1 MNSKR
6 IVAFIIDFI
15 ITAMIMN
22 IPFRILVMYPT
33 IIEGKHWKK
42 ARWQACKN
50 RNHGA
55 MNIWTFGCYTSQDLT
70 KFGWNL

>member
-1 MNSKR
+1 MGENEYKEDRSLFDLCGGFNTPTLASG
-6 IVAFIIDFI
+6 VSIDFI

-42 ARWQACKN
+42 GAKIKN
-50 RNHGA
+50 H
-55 MNIWTFGCYTSQDLT
+55 
-70 KFGWNL
+70 

>member
-42 ARWQACKN
+42 AR
-50 RNHGA
+50 
-55 MNIWTFGCYTSQDLT
+55 
-70 KFGWNL
+70 

>member
-22 IPFRILVMYPT
+22 IPFWILVMYPT

-42 ARWQACKN
+42 STKIKN
-50 RNHGA
+50 H
-55 MNIWTFGCYTSQDLT
+55 
-70 KFGWNL
+70 